1 MAEWPPDHPDP
12 ITTTNPNPNLKTSKN
27 SKIGLNNS
35 QNSPQKKNKDNLEA
49 QSLGSHFKLFSMAE
63 NLKSL
68 QLLTKKNYNTGWVSS
83 HMPGP
88 YPSEADLYPQQKLG
102 SEQKSEEKSPQVK
115 WSSSD
120 DTEKM
125 GLKIE
130 LNKMKDRVKGL
141 QMKIGKLE
149 GIVEIGL
156 AAKMASDQEISL
168 LREREVEY
176 KNQMVLLNYQN

>member
-1 MAEWPPDHPDP
+1 MAEWPPDDQDL
-12 ITTTNPNPNLKTSKN
+12 ITTSNPNQKTLKNPKIELN
-27 SKIGLNNS
+27 HSKIDS
-35 QNSPQKKNKDNLEA
+35 QQEKKTDNPDA
-49 QSLGSHFKLFSMAE
+49 QSVGSHFKLFSMAE

-68 QLLTKKNYNTGWVSS
+68 QLLTKKNYNTCWVSS
-83 HMPGP
+83 SIGGS
-88 YPSEADLYPQQKLG
+88 YPSEADLYGGPKLG
-102 SEQKSEEKSPQVK
+102 SEHKPEENLPQVK

-141 QMKIGKLE
+141 QMKIGGLE
-149 GIVEIGL
+149 GAVEMGL
-156 AAKMASDQEISL
+156 AAKMASEQQISL
-168 LREREVEY
+168 LREKELEY

>member
-1 MAEWPPDHPDP
+1 MAEWPPDHQDQPP
-12 ITTTNPNPNLKTSKN
+12 TTNANPNLKTSK
-27 SKIGLNNS
+27 IGLNNP
-35 QNSPQKKNKDNLEA
+35 QNCPQKNNKDDPED

-83 HMPGP
+83 HMAGP
-88 YPSEADLYPQQKLG
+88 YPSESDLYPQAKLG
-102 SEQKSEEKSPQVK
+102 SEQKTEENLPQVK

-130 LNKMKDRVKGL
+130 LNKMKERVKGL
-141 QMKIGKLE
+141 QMKVGGLE

-156 AAKMASDQEISL
+156 AGKMACEQEISL